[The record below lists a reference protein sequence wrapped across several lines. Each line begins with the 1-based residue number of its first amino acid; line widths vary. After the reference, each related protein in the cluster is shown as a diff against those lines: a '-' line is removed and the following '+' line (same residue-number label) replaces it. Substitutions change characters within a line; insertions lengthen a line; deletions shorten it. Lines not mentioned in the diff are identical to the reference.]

1 MRVCV
6 VGAGVVGSYIAWKL
20 SEAGYRVTL
29 FERTRF
35 PGKKACS
42 GLVSSRIWDFFPRAD
57 DIVEGSLRSID
68 LRLGSRVFRV
78 KLDPGLLILN
88 REGLDALAFE
98 LASSSADVRTG
109 TQVTRVSSGPFVF
122 AGGKMKFDVV
132 LGCDGPLS
140 AVRRSL
146 GLPDP
151 KFRLGLI
158 RRVPNGR
165 TGCEVEATPSGFCW
179 KLGRGKTTEFGV
191 LEKPS
196 AASRVFRERFGSP
209 DFGSPVPSGLIQP
222 KDPGFALL
230 GDAAGL
236 TKPWSGG
243 GIIWGLT
250 ACEILL
256 ESFPDLTEGKKRIS
270 AFFGPKFAISRIG
283 EFFARLGFVPR
294 KMDPDWPPITKF
306 K

>member
-6 VGAGVVGSYIAWKL
+6 VGAGVVGSYVAWKL

-29 FERTRF
+29 FERARS

-42 GLVSSRIWDFFPRAD
+42 GLVSSRIWDFFPKTEE
-57 DIVEGSLRSID
+57 IVEGSLHSID
-68 LRLGSRVFRV
+68 LRLGSGLFRV

-88 REGLDALAFE
+88 REGLDALAFD
-98 LASSSADVRTG
+98 LASSSAEVRTR
-109 TQVTRVSSGPFVF
+109 TPVTRVSPGPFVF
-122 AGGKMKFDVV
+122 AGRKMKFDAV

-151 KFRLGLI
+151 GFRLGLV

-165 TGCEVEATPSGFCW
+165 DGCEVEATPSGFCW
-179 KLGRGKTTEFGV
+179 KLGRGKSTEFGI

-196 AASRVFRERFGSP
+196 TAPGLFRKRFGSP
-209 DFGSPVPSGLIQP
+209 DSGSLVPSGLVQP
-222 KDPGFALL
+222 KDPDFALL

-256 ESFPDLTEGKKRIS
+256 ESFPDLTEGKERIS
-270 AFFGPKFAISRIG
+270 AFFRPKFAVSRIG
-283 EFFARLGFVPR
+283 EIFARLGFVPR
-294 KMDPDWPPITKF
+294 KMDPDWPPLTKF